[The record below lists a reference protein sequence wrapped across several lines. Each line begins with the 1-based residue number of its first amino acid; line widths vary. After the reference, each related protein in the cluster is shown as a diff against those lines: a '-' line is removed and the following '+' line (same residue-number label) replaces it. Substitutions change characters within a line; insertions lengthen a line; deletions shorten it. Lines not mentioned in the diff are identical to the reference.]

1 MSCHAVT
8 RSAHLGFVRTRLFR
22 RRRVFGWL
30 ALLLSVG
37 VALFTAGVLWPL
49 KAPPPPPGVES
60 FAVRNVT
67 VVDTEGELDL
77 PNATVLVRDG
87 RIEAVGPAEKM
98 QLPEGVRL
106 VEGQGRFLI
115 PGLWDMHAHV
125 IREAEQLQLPLYVAH
140 GVTGLRDMLSWPD
153 DSEIQALTVA
163 AKRDIHARV
172 ERGALAG
179 PRIVSVASYYAEG
192 PSPRNAGFPSFFNV
206 STPDEARAFVAH
218 EKAHG
223 ADFIKMYNRTPREA
237 YFALLKEARRLE
249 LPVAGHVPYTVSLR
263 EAVEAGQRSIEHGRD
278 LLYACF
284 PEADRFRAAMLAR
297 ESRVHWLQ
305 QMVDQHE
312 SERCDALFETLREH
326 DTFLC
331 PTHVIRR
338 EDALADDVAY
348 RQDPHLGSLHWLY
361 RIFWRFDLD
370 DTVAEDP
377 SPAGRQAYRAFYRKG
392 LELTGRAH
400 RAGVKVLAGTDH
412 PFYGASLH
420 QELEELVEA
429 GLSPREALRA
439 ATLHPA
445 LFLGRAGD
453 YGSIRP
459 GKRADLVLV
468 DGNPLE
474 SIQAVRRISLVSVG
488 GRLYERESL
497 DRLLTFTQEQAGSWS
512 LGCKILWRVLRS
524 LLP

>member
-1 MSCHAVT
+1 M
-8 RSAHLGFVRTRLFR
+8 RTWLSR
-22 RRRVFGWL
+22 RRRVFGCL
-30 ALLLSVG
+30 ALLLSG
-37 VALFTAGVLWPL
+37 LVALFAAGVLWPL
-49 KAPPPPPGVES
+49 EAPPPPPGVES
-60 FAVRNVT
+60 FAIRDVT
-67 VVDTEGELDL
+67 VVDTEGERDL

-87 RIEAVGPAEKM
+87 RIEAVGPAAEVR
-98 QLPEGVRL
+98 LPEGVRL
-106 VEGQGRFLI
+106 VEGRGRFLI

-125 IREAEQLQLPLYVAH
+125 IRGAEQLQLPLYVAH

-153 DSEIQALTVA
+153 DSEVQALTVA
-163 AKRDIHARV
+163 DKRDIHARV

-179 PRIVSVASYYAEG
+179 PRLVSVGSYYADG
-192 PSPRNAGFPSFFNV
+192 PSSRNDAFPPFFNV
-206 STPDEARAFVAH
+206 RTPDEARAFVAH
-218 EKAHG
+218 EKARG
-223 ADFIKMYNRTPREA
+223 ADFIKMYNRIPRVA
-237 YFALLKEARRLE
+237 YFALLEEARRQE
-249 LPVAGHVPYTVSLR
+249 LPVTGHVPYAVSLR
-263 EAVEAGQRSIEHGRD
+263 EAVEAGQGSIEHGRD
-278 LLYACF
+278 LLYECF

-297 ESRVHWLQ
+297 EPRVHWLQ
-305 QMVDQHE
+305 PMVDQHQP
-312 SERCDALFETLREH
+312 ERCDALFETLRAH

-338 EDALADDVAY
+338 EDALADDTAY
-348 RQDPHLGSLHWLY
+348 RQDPHLRSLHWLY

-377 SPAGRQAYRAFYRKG
+377 SPAGRRAYRAFYLKG

-400 RAGVKVLAGTDH
+400 RAGVKVLSGTDH

-420 QELEELVEA
+420 QELEELVAA
-429 GLSPREALRA
+429 GLSPRDALRA

-445 LFLGRAGD
+445 LFLGREGE

-474 SIQAVRRISLVSVG
+474 SIRLVRHISGVSVG

-497 DRLLTFTQEQAGSWS
+497 DRLLAFTQRQAGSWS

>member
-1 MSCHAVT
+1 M
-8 RSAHLGFVRTRLFR
+8 RTGLSR
-22 RRRVFGWL
+22 RRRFFGWL
-30 ALLLSVG
+30 ALLLSGGAV
-37 VALFTAGVLWPL
+37 LFTAGVLWPL
-49 KAPPPPPGVES
+49 EAPPPPPGVES
-60 FAVRNVT
+60 FAIRNVT
-67 VVDTEGELDL
+67 VVDTEGEQDL

-87 RIEAVGPAEKM
+87 RIEAVGPTAEV

-106 VEGQGRFLI
+106 VEGRGRFLI

-125 IREAEQLQLPLYVAH
+125 IRGAEQLQLPLYVAH

-153 DSEIQALTVA
+153 DSEVQALTVA
-163 AKRDIHARV
+163 DKRDIHARV
-172 ERGALAG
+172 ERGVLVG
-179 PRIVSVASYYAEG
+179 PRIVSVGSYYADG
-192 PSPRNAGFPSFFNV
+192 PSSRNADFPAFFNV
-206 STPDEARAFVAH
+206 RTPDEARAFVAH
-218 EKAHG
+218 EKARG

-237 YFALLKEARRLE
+237 YFALLEEARRQE
-249 LPVAGHVPYTVSLR
+249 LPVAGHVPFAVSLR
-263 EAVEAGQRSIEHGRD
+263 EAVKAGQRSIEHGRD
-278 LLYACF
+278 LLFACF

-297 ESRVHWLQ
+297 EPRVQWLQ
-305 QMVDQHE
+305 RMVDQHE
-312 SERCDALFETLREH
+312 PERCDALFETLREH

-338 EDALADDVAY
+338 EDALADDPAY
-348 RQDPHLGSLHWLY
+348 RQDPLLVSLHWLY

-370 DTVAEDP
+370 DTVAEDS
-377 SPAGRQAYRAFYRKG
+377 SPAGRQAYRDFYRKG

-400 RAGVKVLAGTDH
+400 HAGVKVLAGTDH

-429 GLSPREALRA
+429 GLSPRAALRA

-445 LFLGRAGD
+445 LFLGREGE

-459 GKRADLVLV
+459 GKKADLVLV

-474 SIQAVRRISLVSVG
+474 SIQLVRRISLVSVD
-488 GRLYERESL
+488 GRLYEREAL
-497 DRLLTFTQEQAGSWS
+497 DQLLDFTRRQAGSWS
-512 LGCKILWRVLRS
+512 LGCKILWRVFLS

>member
-1 MSCHAVT
+1 VPDQTVVVRGGRIAAAGP
-8 RSAHLGFVRTRLFR
+8 SARVRPPAGA
-22 RRRVFGWL
+22 RRVD
-30 ALLLSVG
+30 A
-37 VALFTAGVLWPL
+37 
-49 KAPPPPPGVES
+49 
-60 FAVRNVT
+60 R
-67 VVDTEGELDL
+67 
-77 PNATVLVRDG
+77 G
-87 RIEAVGPAEKM
+87 RY
-98 QLPEGVRL
+98 
-106 VEGQGRFLI
+106 LI

-125 IREAEQLQLPLYVAH
+125 LRGAEQLQMPLYVAH

-153 DSEIQALTVA
+153 DSEVQALTVA
-163 AKRDIHARV
+163 DKRDLHARV
-172 ERGALAG
+172 ARGELAG

-192 PSPRNAGFPSFFNV
+192 PSSRNEDFPAFFNV
-206 STPDEARAFVAH
+206 RTPDEARAFVAH
-218 EKAHG
+218 EKARG

-237 YFALLKEARRLE
+237 YFALLEEARRQE

-278 LLYACF
+278 LLFECF

-297 ESRVHWLQ
+297 EPRVHWLRR
-305 QMVDQHE
+305 MVDQHE
-312 SERCDALFETLREH
+312 PERCDALFETLREH
-326 DTFLC
+326 DAFLC

-338 EDALADDVAY
+338 EDALADDPAY
-348 RQDPHLGSLHWLY
+348 RQSPHLRSLHWLY

-377 SPAGRQAYRAFYRKG
+377 SPEGRQAYRAFYRKG

-429 GLSPREALRA
+429 GLSPRAALRA

-445 LFLGRAGD
+445 LFLGRAEE

-468 DGNPLE
+468 DGNPLD
-474 SIQAVRRISLVSVG
+474 SIQVVRRISLVSVG
-488 GRLYERESL
+488 GRLYEREAL
-497 DRLLTFTQEQAGSWS
+497 DQLRAFTQEQAGSWS

>member
-1 MSCHAVT
+1 M
-8 RSAHLGFVRTRLFR
+8 RTGLSR
-22 RRRVFGWL
+22 RRRFFGCL
-30 ALLLSVG
+30 ALLLAVA
-37 VALFTAGVLWPL
+37 VALFTVGVLWPL
-49 KAPPPPPGVES
+49 EAPPPPPGVEP
-60 FAVRNVT
+60 FALRNVT
-67 VVDTEGELDL
+67 VVDTEGEQDL
-77 PNATVLVRDG
+77 ANATVLVRDG
-87 RIEAVGPAEKM
+87 RIEAVGLAAEI
-98 QLPEGVRL
+98 QLPEGIRL

-125 IREAEQLQLPLYVAH
+125 IRDAEQLQLPLYVAH

-153 DSEIQALTVA
+153 DSDVQALTVA
-163 AKRDIHARV
+163 DKRDLHARV
-172 ERGALAG
+172 EQGALAG
-179 PRIVSVASYYAEG
+179 PRILSMASYYAEG
-192 PSPRNAGFPSFFNV
+192 PSSRNEDFPAFFNV
-206 STPDEARAFVAH
+206 RTPDEARAFVAH
-218 EKAHG
+218 EKARG

-237 YFALLKEARRLE
+237 YFALLEEARRQG

-284 PEADRFRAAMLAR
+284 PEADRFRTAMLAR
-297 ESRVHWLQ
+297 EPRVHWLQ
-305 QMVDQHE
+305 RMVDQHE
-312 SERCDALFETLREH
+312 PERCDALLETLRAH
-326 DTFLC
+326 DTYLC

-338 EDALADDVAY
+338 EDALADDTAY
-348 RQDPHLGSLHWLY
+348 RQDPHLRSLHWLY
-361 RIFWRFDLD
+361 RFFWRFDLD

-377 SPAGRQAYRAFYRKG
+377 SPAGRQAYRTFYRKG

-400 RAGVKVLAGTDH
+400 RAGVKVLTGTDH

-420 QELEELVEA
+420 QELKELVEA
-429 GLSPREALRA
+429 GLSPRAALRA

-445 LFLGRAGD
+445 LFLGRAEE

-488 GRLYERESL
+488 GRLYEREAL
-497 DRLLTFTQEQAGSWS
+497 DALLAFTQEQAGSWS
-512 LGCKILWRVLRS
+512 LGCKMLWRVLRS